1 VQLEQLLAVLE
12 RDGVLLLS
20 DPVLPSVAT
29 LVAGGPIGGSW
40 WGHPSGDEIYHLSNE
55 LGDHADVLVSKLVS
69 AKVTFVHRRLWP
81 AIVAVGSLRAAW
93 QMDGLSDAARW
104 LLGQVDESGHL
115 AWDDIPPILPPDN
128 RPAVA
133 AIRVIEPRLLVLMR
147 QVHTP
152 TGAHAKELTTW
163 ASWADAHGVAAE
175 DPAQAKH
182 ELETVLDELNQR
194 YGAFATL
201 PWQARRRR

>member
-1 VQLEQLLAVLE
+1 VQLAHLLGVLE

-29 LVAGGPIGGSW
+29 LVADGPIGGSW
-40 WGHPSGDEIYHLSNE
+40 WGHPSGNEIYHLSNE
-55 LGDHADVLVSKLVS
+55 LEDHADVLVSKLVS

-81 AIVAVGSLRAAW
+81 AVVAVGSSRAAW
-93 QMDGLSDAARW
+93 QMDGLSDAALW
-104 LLGQVDESGHL
+104 LLGQVEEAGHL

-133 AIRVIEPRLLVLMR
+133 AIRAMEPRLLVHMR
-147 QVHTP
+147 EVHTP

-163 ASWADAHGVAAE
+163 ASWGAANE
-175 DPAQAKH
+175 MTHVDPVEGKR
-182 ELETVLDELNQR
+182 ELETVLDTLNER
-194 YGAFATL
+194 SGAFATL